1 MDYVAAQERKR
12 KIKMIC
18 SSWPSNERMQQKRK
32 KRSLVCGTVGAPVG
46 SNVKITKSR
55 VLKRMSKN
63 DSALHKVSFMFYFAL
78 CCCPRTRIV
87 FLIPRFL
94 LEILTTT

>member
-63 DSALHKVSFMFYFAL
+63 DSALHKVSF
-78 CCCPRTRIV
+78 IV
-87 FLIPRFL
+87 LFCFVL
-94 LEILTTT
+94 LSTDNISHP